1 VSGALVVVATPIGN
15 LGDLSPRAVEAL
27 ASVDVVA
34 CEDTRR
40 TRGLLT
46 HAGISGS
53 GRLVAVHAHNETDRA
68 EDLVERMLGGARVAY
83 VSDAGTPGVSDP
95 GARLVA
101 ACVEAGIPVE
111 VVPGASAV
119 LAALVLS
126 GFVADRFTFEGF
138 LPRKGRERAARL
150 AAIAGDE
157 RVQVLYEAPGRVA
170 ATLADLAAACG
181 PDRPVA
187 IAREIT
193 KVHEEVVRLPLGA
206 AAARAAAV
214 EPRGEYVIV
223 IGPEEP
229 PEVDV
234 DDGLLVDAVRAAM
247 AEGASRRDAA
257 ATVARAHGVARRR
270 VYELALGADR

>member
-1 VSGALVVVATPIGN
+1 MSGALVVVATPIGN

-46 HAGISGS
+46 HAGIPGS
-53 GRLVAVHAHNETDRA
+53 GRLVAVHAHNELDRA
-68 EDLVERMLGGARVAY
+68 DDLVARMRSGARVAY
-83 VSDAGTPGVSDP
+83 VTDAGTPGVSDP

-101 ACVEAGIPVE
+101 ACVAAGITVE

-138 LPRKGRERAARL
+138 LPRRGRERTARL
-150 AAIAGDE
+150 AAVASDE

-170 ATLADLAAACG
+170 ATVADLAAACG

-193 KVHEEVVRLPLGA
+193 KVHEEVVRLPLAEA
-206 AAARAAAV
+206 AAHLTTV

-223 IGPEEP
+223 VGPEVP
-229 PEVDV
+229 RVVEVD
-234 DDGLLVDAVRAAM
+234 DAVLVGALRAAM
-247 AEGASRRDAA
+247 TAGASRRDAA
-257 ATVARAHGVARRR
+257 TAVARDHGVARRR